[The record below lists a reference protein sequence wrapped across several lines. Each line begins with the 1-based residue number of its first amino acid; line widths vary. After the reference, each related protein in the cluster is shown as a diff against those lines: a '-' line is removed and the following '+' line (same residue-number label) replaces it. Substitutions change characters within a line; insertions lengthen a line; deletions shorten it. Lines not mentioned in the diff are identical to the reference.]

1 MTAFEILTYLA
12 DWQRALAGAV
22 LGAII
27 GSFIGALCSRW
38 PLGQSILSGRSRCE
52 GCNRELGVLE
62 LIPVIS
68 FLSQNGQC
76 RRCGAAIGRTQLFA
90 EIAAMTIGGAAFLF
104 LPPLEAIN
112 LALLGWLL
120 LPLIILDFEHFW
132 LPDRLLGI
140 LGLCGLAAGIL
151 CKEGYDWQLHIVA
164 AMISWL
170 ALSSIRLAYQL
181 LRQTEGMGAGDPKL
195 FAALALWILPAN
207 LPMLILGASML
218 GLAFAL
224 LQRPVSAAAQQ
235 QLPFGAFL
243 GISAIIMVA
252 AGPLLN

>member
-1 MTAFEILTYLA
+1 MEILTSLA
-12 DWQRALAGAV
+12 DWQRALAGSV

-38 PLGQSILSGRSRCE
+38 PAGQSILTGRSRCE
-52 GCNRELGVLE
+52 GCNSDLGILE

-68 FLSQNGQC
+68 FLSQNGRC
-76 RRCGAAIGRTQLFA
+76 KRCGSFIGRTQLFA
-90 EIAAMTIGGAAFLF
+90 EIAAMAIGGAVFLF

-120 LPLIILDFEHFW
+120 LPLIILDFEYFW
-132 LPDRLLGI
+132 LPDKLLAI
-140 LGLCGLAAGIL
+140 LGLTGLTAGIL

-164 AMISWL
+164 AIISWL
-170 ALSSIRLAYQL
+170 ALSSIRCVYQL

-195 FAALALWILPAN
+195 FAALAVWILPEN
-207 LPMLILGASML
+207 LPMLILGASIL

-224 LQRPVSAAAQQ
+224 LQRPLPTAAGQ
-235 QLPFGAFL
+235 QLPFGTFL
-243 GISAIIMVA
+243 GISAIVMTA